1 MARQRSVFLVFAIL
15 VSMAVILAACGPG
28 SEAQGEAMLADGPQG
43 PQPGEVPAEF
53 RDLVNPLAG
62 DPQAIA
68 AGSEAYAA
76 LCSQCHGP
84 VGAGDGPSATGM
96 EPKPGD
102 LTDANRMPDLSDGY
116 LYWRISEGG
125 AFEPFI
131 SLMPAWG
138 TLLSE
143 QEMWQLVSYLRTL
156 TP

>member
-1 MARQRSVFLVFAIL
+1 M
-15 VSMAVILAACGPG
+15 
-28 SEAQGEAMLADGPQG
+28 MLAD
-43 PQPGEVPAEF
+43 
-53 RDLVNPLAG
+53 D
-62 DPQAIA
+62 
-68 AGSEAYAA
+68 
-76 LCSQCHGP
+76 
-84 VGAGDGPSATGM
+84 
-96 EPKPGD
+96 
-102 LTDANRMPDLSDGY
+102 Y